1 MADLKD
7 FGTVRSWYDA
17 YKRVLGEAEDKKKED
32 EKKKSPVEILP
43 KENGEKEEEKQPEG
57 ESVEKLKA
65 EIEKLKGELQKKD
78 LEVKKKDAETTV
90 EPNADTGEIPLRVGI
105 AQSILDKK
113 KKKEVKEET
122 LDEKIDPKLKLR
134 YMKTIVD
141 MLANDFAQVI
151 SQSDYNK
158 LMSLTK
164 KMNKFENPRGASST
178 EKKEYETLVKK
189 YANKLGSKK
198 NEYLGYLKDI
208 MKESLD
214 EKLKVS
220 DGLGA
225 WIDDFMKSDA
235 PQFKGKSDKEK
246 KNMAIAAFT
255 DAGGKLEQKEEVDIN
270 EKIEYVEY
278 KCRNKRDAEQAKR
291 MIDGINTMDLDV
303 NDDAIGIGELT
314 VDAGKKDF
322 TRYHNMIMS
331 KYRPKIMAKESLD
344 ESPVVDYARKL
355 SSYAVK
361 KGGMDRKDFMK
372 IADRI
377 SKAKND
383 LDMKK
388 IGKLVDDMDTEPRD
402 LVKGSIALQMGPKT
416 YKTMFGDRLTA
427 KDMNQYKQMTPRDMR
442 EESLVELREPFVV
455 VDTAQGNKVVGMAS
469 DEKEAQSIISSAERP
484 PMRIKNKK
492 TLKVV
497 KVRKKQMIGRPLQEN
512 LDEVNVDAKGTVPS
526 KQIAS
531 LKRAYDSLPDR
542 LDPEKAMALSKM
554 LDRFGEGELRQL
566 THADIKF
573 ISTLAVNKLIM
584 KHKYKAK
591 DIHDIR
597 KNKPK
602 TVFEDTNNLDEGY
615 IDRLKTLMKKHN
627 ITHDGIDTA
636 GKLRVKKDQVKK
648 AQDIIKNT
656 RELIQKPEVISR
668 GY

>member
-65 EIEKLKGELQKKD
+65 EIERLKGEILKKD

-90 EPNADTGEIPLRVGI
+90 EPNPETGEVPLRVGI

-141 MLANDFAQVI
+141 MLDGTHGRQVI
-151 SQSDYNK
+151 SQSDYDK

-189 YANKLGSKK
+189 YAGKLGSKK
-198 NEYLGYLKDI
+198 NV
-208 MKESLD
+208 KEETLD

-255 DAGGKLEQKEEVDIN
+255 DAGGKLEQKE
-270 EKIEYVEY
+270 
-278 KCRNKRDAEQAKR
+278 
-291 MIDGINTMDLDV
+291 
-303 NDDAIGIGELT
+303 
-314 VDAGKKDF
+314 
-322 TRYHNMIMS
+322 
-331 KYRPKIMAKESLD
+331 SLD

-361 KGGMDRKDFMK
+361 KGGIDRNAFMK

-377 SKAKND
+377 SNAKND
-383 LDMKK
+383 MDMKK

-402 LVKGSIALQMGPKT
+402 LIKGSIALQMGPKT

-427 KDMNQYKQMTPRDMR
+427 SDMNQYKKMTPRDMK
-442 EESLVELREPFVV
+442 EETLDELKEPFIV

-469 DEKEAQSIISSAERP
+469 DEKEAQSIISSSERP

-497 KVRKKQMIGRPLQEN
+497 KVRKKQMIGRPLKEET
-512 LDEVNVDAKGTVPS
+512 LDEVNVDAKGTVSS
-526 KQIAS
+526 KQIDS
-531 LKRAYDSLPDR
+531 LKKAYNSLPDR
-542 LDPEKAMALSKM
+542 IDPEKAMALAKM

-566 THADIKF
+566 THAGIKF
-573 ISTLAVNKLIM
+573 ISTLAINKLIM

-602 TVFEDTNNLDEGY
+602 TVFEHTDNLDEGY
-615 IDRLKTLMKKHN
+615 IDRLNALMKKHN
-627 ITHDGIDTA
+627 IKHDGIDTS
-636 GKLRVKKDQVKK
+636 GKLRVKKDQVNK
-648 AQDIIKNT
+648 AQDIIKKT
-656 RELIQKPEVISR
+656 KELIQKPKVISR

>member
-7 FGTVRSWYDA
+7 FGTVKSWYDA
-17 YKRVLGEAEDKKKED
+17 YKRVLGEAEDKKK
-32 EKKKSPVEILP
+32 KSPVEVLP

-65 EIEKLKGELQKKD
+65 EIERLKGEVQKKD
-78 LEVKKKDAETTV
+78 LEVKKKDAETNV
-90 EPNADTGEIPLRVGI
+90 EPNPETGEVPLRVGI

-113 KKKEVKEET
+113 KKGEKKEVKEET
-122 LDEKIDPKLKLR
+122 
-134 YMKTIVD
+134 
-141 MLANDFAQVI
+141 
-151 SQSDYNK
+151 
-158 LMSLTK
+158 
-164 KMNKFENPRGASST
+164 
-178 EKKEYETLVKK
+178 
-189 YANKLGSKK
+189 
-198 NEYLGYLKDI
+198 
-208 MKESLD
+208 LD

-255 DAGGKLEQKEEVDIN
+255 DAGGKLEQKE
-270 EKIEYVEY
+270 
-278 KCRNKRDAEQAKR
+278 
-291 MIDGINTMDLDV
+291 
-303 NDDAIGIGELT
+303 
-314 VDAGKKDF
+314 
-322 TRYHNMIMS
+322 
-331 KYRPKIMAKESLD
+331 SLD
-344 ESPVVDYARKL
+344 ELPVVDYARKL

-361 KGGMDRKDFMK
+361 RGGIDRKDFMK

-388 IGKLVDDMDTEPRD
+388 IGKQVDDMDTEPRD
-402 LVKGSIALQMGPKT
+402 LIKGSIALQMGPKT

-427 KDMNQYKQMTPRDMR
+427 SDMNQYKKMTPRDMR
-442 EESLVELREPFVV
+442 EETLDELKEPFIV

-469 DEKEAQSIISSAERP
+469 DEKEAQSIISSSERP

-492 TLKVV
+492 TLKIV
-497 KVRKKQMIGRPLQEN
+497 KVRKKQMIGRPLKEES
-512 LDEVNVDAKGTVPS
+512 LDEVNADAKGTVPS

-531 LKRAYDSLPDR
+531 LKKAYNSLPDR
-542 LDPEKAMALSKM
+542 IDPEKAMALAKM

-566 THADIKF
+566 THAGIKF
-573 ISTLAVNKLIM
+573 ISTLAINKLIM

-602 TVFEDTNNLDEGY
+602 TVFD
-615 IDRLKTLMKKHN
+615 
-627 ITHDGIDTA
+627 
-636 GKLRVKKDQVKK
+636 
-648 AQDIIKNT
+648 
-656 RELIQKPEVISR
+656 
-668 GY
+668 